1 MGLFFNKTLLEDL
14 YRYEGDGNQKLK
26 VKLRYL
32 FCAPGYTYIFF
43 FRHASMARNRISR
56 MFWSFFLHVTK
67 FITHIQI
74 PAGTKIG
81 RGFRIVHFGHIV
93 VNPEAV
99 IGDNFNI
106 SQGCLIGNAMGKRMG
121 SPTFGNNVCMNAN
134 AIVIGNAHIGNNV
147 LIAPGAFVNFDVPD
161 NSIVIGN
168 PGKIIARESSPTQ
181 KYIVYPIGNL

>member
-1 MGLFFNKTLLEDL
+1 
-14 YRYEGDGNQKLK
+14 
-26 VKLRYL
+26 
-32 FCAPGYTYIFF
+32 
-43 FRHASMARNRISR
+43 
-56 MFWSFFLHVTK
+56 
-67 FITHIQI
+67 
-74 PAGTKIG
+74 
-81 RGFRIVHFGHIV
+81 
-93 VNPEAV
+93 
-99 IGDNFNI
+99 
-106 SQGCLIGNAMGKRMG
+106 MGKRMG